1 MKILATLKS
10 FGLKTEHVLA
20 KIASGIAKVVP
31 AIQKEEPVIEGIEAA
46 IYPPA
51 VVVTKAAFV
60 ALGYL
65 AKAANDG
72 TAAANQKLQDLGLD
86 TQEIADFKS
95 LYASLHAVG
104 ASAGITLPAPTPVP
118 VPA

>member
-1 MKILATLKS
+1 MKLLAELKS
-10 FGLKTEHVLA
+10 FGLKAEHVLA
-20 KIASGIAKVVP
+20 SIASGIAKVVP
-31 AIQKEEPVIEGIEAA
+31 AIQKEEPVIEGVEAA

-65 AKAANDG
+65 AKAANDAN
-72 TAAANQKLQDLGLD
+72 AATQQKLQDLGLD
-86 TQEIADFKS
+86 TQEIADFKA

-104 ASAGITLPAPTPVP
+104 AANGVTLPAPTL
-118 VPA
+118 VPAS